1 MTTKK
6 LIMIAAGLEFIVIL
20 TVVIYVVFYK

>member
-6 LIMIAAGLEFIVIL
+6 LILIAAGLELIVIL

>member
-6 LIMIAAGLEFIVIL
+6 LIIIAAGLELIVIL